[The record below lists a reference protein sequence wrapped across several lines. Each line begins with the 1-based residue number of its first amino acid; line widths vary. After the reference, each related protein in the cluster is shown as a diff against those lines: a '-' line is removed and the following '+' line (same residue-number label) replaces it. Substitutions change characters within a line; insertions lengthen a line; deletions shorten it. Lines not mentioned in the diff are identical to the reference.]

1 MRSSKSAHSFSG
13 TKSVSGPLSETFKHM
28 IHQEEEQG
36 SLNEKQ
42 LVERICIS
50 QGKFVGLVEWCS
62 NLGLNDWKTHNLQI
76 TEKGELIHALDEED
90 VRDLQ
95 NTMEEFQD
103 SIGASSTNHPV
114 VKHLQ
119 SCELQLLHDS
129 SQHPI
134 PVIRVKAH
142 SNTIYLKVT
151 SKKVFF
157 NLFSS
162 LVFWKSLKSNNVF
175 SKTIVIQPIFHKPE
189 NPTNI
194 ILCQCHVFGPMP
206 KNNKNSSGFN
216 SWAEPPNSDPEECG
230 WFAAMGVLKSDGILD
245 FLLQSD
251 GSLIYSID
259 ITKFL
264 CSEIQIVDASIFQ
277 SDKFLFL
284 GILPELREQ
293 MQVSSN
299 ENCFVDNTRAFSR
312 SRRLTP
318 QQLYLRFPLRIDLE
332 DWFVALN
339 SFAMPDVLSLLGTD
353 KSNEL
358 RISNRF
364 KISILEANL
373 DDLKIDDPCLYA
385 EVNIWDHVMA
395 RTSIV
400 QNSKSPF
407 WREEFDFNY
416 SVKTKILHINIRN
429 CSHANAPSKN
439 DKIVGKIQITQEMIN
454 DSNLNKETRL
464 PVFAHSN
471 KNFQIGTICI
481 KVISSLNFVLQP
493 NNFAKFEQ
501 VLTNVAL
508 PKISNYMCDS
518 NFAKNLKLEDISLVF
533 LDIFQAINREDDWF
547 QALIDREFVNIDK
560 TIMKNSNQNHSSNH
574 IYNSLF
580 RGNSILTKTM
590 ETYCYRVGQEY
601 LDKCIGKLIRELIEK
616 NKSYEIDPSRIKE
629 SDPTKKQAIIETNF
643 KELYQLAKKTW
654 SLILSTSN
662 DLPSGIKTQL
672 KCFRKKL
679 EIIDPDESSS
689 INSLLNCMS
698 GFLFLRFFC
707 PVILNPKIFNFVENH
722 PNENCRRTLT
732 LLAKI
737 LMNLS
742 TLTPFGPKEPWMT
755 TMNTFI
761 DDHRLELLDYL
772 DRVTEKKLDFTPK
785 KLKLSSSLTR
795 PKLDLNPEIL
805 KQLPANP
812 YLIDKC
818 LRETELV
825 NVLATSKE
833 NEDSSTIRS
842 VSMEHMYKAVQADS
856 GEDNEFS
863 IGGLEFE
870 KISEN
875 NTEVFGNDLLK
886 LLQDEE
892 ESEQYR
898 KGTDQGKSAVNSDDL
913 MQQLEQE
920 STLLFHKIKQLVK
933 VLDDYEYPSEVILGK
948 SEYASFIANSLYYD
962 KDKNLY
968 LDFQNLYAKKNGF
981 MKLFTSKTS
990 AESFFNLSEKTEVS
1004 ILNGPVEE
1012 ITTRAT
1018 RLSMFGRNS
1027 NENKPISESKIA
1039 RWFRK
1044 A

>member
-1 MRSSKSAHSFSG
+1 M
-13 TKSVSGPLSETFKHM
+13 
-28 IHQEEEQG
+28 
-36 SLNEKQ
+36 
-42 LVERICIS
+42 
-50 QGKFVGLVEWCS
+50 
-62 NLGLNDWKTHNLQI
+62 
-76 TEKGELIHALDEED
+76 
-90 VRDLQ
+90 
-95 NTMEEFQD
+95 
-103 SIGASSTNHPV
+103 
-114 VKHLQ
+114 
-119 SCELQLLHDS
+119 
-129 SQHPI
+129 
-134 PVIRVKAH
+134 
-142 SNTIYLKVT
+142 
-151 SKKVFF
+151 
-157 NLFSS
+157 
-162 LVFWKSLKSNNVF
+162 FWKSLKSNNVF

-547 QALIDREFVNIDK
+547 QAVSYTHLDVYKRQEKGLVSPIQEQPDPIKPAKPAYILES
-560 TIMKNSNQNHSSNH
+560 TPEQQSSDVA
-574 IYNSLF
+574 
-580 RGNSILTKTM
+580 G
-590 ETYCYRVGQEY
+590 
-601 LDKCIGKLIRELIEK
+601 
-616 NKSYEIDPSRIKE
+616 
-629 SDPTKKQAIIETNF
+629 
-643 KELYQLAKKTW
+643 KELSEKISALSLDSWNGTNRNNKKIGE
-654 SLILSTSN
+654 L
-662 DLPSGIKTQL
+662 D
-672 KCFRKKL
+672 
-679 EIIDPDESSS
+679 SSP
-689 INSLLNCMS
+689 SLLNS
-698 GFLFLRFFC
+698 PHSVPTQTFS
-707 PVILNPKIFNFVENH
+707 NPNIPINSISRSSSVTSRNSSI
-722 PNENCRRTLT
+722 
-732 LLAKI
+732 LLANSATARKR
-737 LMNLS
+737 
-742 TLTPFGPKEPWMT
+742 K
-755 TMNTFI
+755 
-761 DDHRLELLDYL
+761 
-772 DRVTEKKLDFTPK
+772 KKLPVHHH
-785 KLKLSSSLTR
+785 S
-795 PKLDLNPEIL
+795 E
-805 KQLPANP
+805 
-812 YLIDKC
+812 C
-818 LRETELV
+818 
-825 NVLATSKE
+825 
-833 NEDSSTIRS
+833 
-842 VSMEHMYKAVQADS
+842 
-856 GEDNEFS
+856 
-863 IGGLEFE
+863 GG
-870 KISEN
+870 
-875 NTEVFGNDLLK
+875 
-886 LLQDEE
+886 
-892 ESEQYR
+892 
-898 KGTDQGKSAVNSDDL
+898 
-913 MQQLEQE
+913 
-920 STLLFHKIKQLVK
+920 
-933 VLDDYEYPSEVILGK
+933 
-948 SEYASFIANSLYYD
+948 
-962 KDKNLY
+962 
-968 LDFQNLYAKKNGF
+968 
-981 MKLFTSKTS
+981 
-990 AESFFNLSEKTEVS
+990 
-1004 ILNGPVEE
+1004 
-1012 ITTRAT
+1012 
-1018 RLSMFGRNS
+1018 
-1027 NENKPISESKIA
+1027 KPIFGT
-1039 RWFRK
+1039 R
-1044 A
+1044 